1 MRRCPIGSASRCA
14 RRTWCC
20 TTTQAEG
27 RRCYGHH
34 TCVHPAPNAP
44 SDQPALLP
52 WATACNVW
60 LRVVG
65 RQHPR
70 VHVLPLRIATARKFG
85 SLLVAHVHNSRFAA
99 TRLNATHFLFLATN
113 CWFVK
118 PGVEPFVGSRRATL
132 SARACPETTRPNNKR
147 PELCASRPWWAALN
161 RPHTTFSRQ
170 YVEGQ
175 FYPASMLA
183 ELDHAL
189 SSHDATG
196 KRRPNIAPS
205 AASAAL
211 AASASASTA
220 LPSASFAASPP
231 SVLEAL
237 VSTKCTAE
245 ESLVPLLVLRS
256 RQLRAVPP
264 VTEPVVWVPPI
275 MLTGGWNGTVS
286 LREVKALIAATH
298 SPQKL
303 CAASATKKS
312 GTAPR
317 CACPSAEQWP
327 ATKFIVKRVSR
338 ASDDPGGVR
347 AFLGAQVHKLTALHN
362 SQPTP

>member
-1 MRRCPIGSASRCA
+1 M
-14 RRTWCC
+14 
-20 TTTQAEG
+20 
-27 RRCYGHH
+27 
-34 TCVHPAPNAP
+34 
-44 SDQPALLP
+44 
-52 WATACNVW
+52 ATACHVW
-60 LRVVG
+60 LRIVG
-65 RQHPR
+65 REHPR

-85 SLLVAHVHNSRFAA
+85 SLLVVHVHNSRFAVR
-99 TRLNATHFLFLATN
+99 RLNATHFLFLATN

-132 SARACPETTRPNNKR
+132 SARACPETTRPNKKR

-175 FYPASMLA
+175 FYPASMLT

-220 LPSASFAASPP
+220 LPSDSFAASPP

-303 CAASATKKS
+303 CAASATKRS

-317 CACPSAEQWP
+317 CACPSAKQWP
-327 ATKFIVKRVSR
+327 ATKFLVKRVSR
-338 ASDDPGGVR
+338 AFDDPGGVR
-347 AFLGAQVHKLTALHN
+347 AFLGAQVQTHGTPLFTAR
-362 SQPTP
+362 PVK

>member
-1 MRRCPIGSASRCA
+1 M
-14 RRTWCC
+14 
-20 TTTQAEG
+20 
-27 RRCYGHH
+27 
-34 TCVHPAPNAP
+34 
-44 SDQPALLP
+44 
-52 WATACNVW
+52 W
-60 LRVVG
+60 LRVAG
-65 RQHPR
+65 RHHPR
-70 VHVLPLRIATARKFG
+70 VHVLPLRIATARRFG

-132 SARACPETTRPNNKR
+132 SARACPETSKTDK
-147 PELCASRPWWAALN
+147 CASQRWWAALN
-161 RPHTTFSRQ
+161 RPHATFSRQ

-196 KRRPNIAPS
+196 RRRPNIATS
-205 AASAAL
+205 ASSAAL
-211 AASASASTA
+211 AAPASASTA
-220 LPSASFAASPP
+220 LASVTSAASSS

-245 ESLVPLLVLRS
+245 ESLVPLLALRS

-275 MLTGGWNGTVS
+275 MFTDGANGVVA
-286 LREVKALIAATH
+286 LREVKALIGATH

-303 CAASATKKS
+303 CAVAAKKGGGGS
-312 GTAPR
+312 SSTAPR
-317 CACPSAEQWP
+317 CACPSADEWP
-327 ATKFIVKRVSR
+327 ATKFLVKRVSR
-338 ASDDPGGVR
+338 APDDPGGVR
-347 AFLGAQVHKLTALHN
+347 AFLAAHVRSHGTPPVRVRAGGGLAAVLAQGGTRPGYDHDRLN
-362 SQPTP
+362 R

>member
-1 MRRCPIGSASRCA
+1 MHLATSP
-14 RRTWCC
+14 
-20 TTTQAEG
+20 
-27 RRCYGHH
+27 
-34 TCVHPAPNAP
+34 P
-44 SDQPALLP
+44 LLP
-52 WATACNVW
+52 WATACHVW

-65 RQHPR
+65 RHHPR
-70 VHVLPLRIATARKFG
+70 VHVLPLRIATARRFG
-85 SLLVAHVHNSRFAA
+85 SLLVAHVYNSRFAA
-99 TRLNATHFLFLATN
+99 TQLNATHFLFLATN

-118 PGVEPFVGSRRATL
+118 PGIEPFVGSRRATL
-132 SARACPETTRPNNKR
+132 SARACPETSRTDK
-147 PELCASRPWWAALN
+147 CASRPWWAALN
-161 RPHTTFSRQ
+161 RPHATFSRQ

-183 ELDHAL
+183 ELDYAL
-189 SSHDATG
+189 SSHDASG
-196 KRRPNIAPS
+196 KRRPDA
-205 AASAAL
+205 AASAAR
-211 AASASASTA
+211 AASDSASTT
-220 LPSASFAASPP
+220 LPSATSAASSS

-275 MLTGGWNGTVS
+275 MLTDGQNGVVS

-303 CAASATKKS
+303 CAASAKKGS
-312 GTAPR
+312 GASAAPR

-327 ATKFIVKRVSR
+327 ATKFLVKRVSR

-347 AFLGAQVHKLTALHN
+347 AFLGAHARSHGAPPVASGGGLAAVLAQGGTRPGYDHDIT
-362 SQPTP
+362 